1 MKKLII
7 ILITVFWTTSI
18 LASEFEELDKPPE
31 GAHEG
36 QMLLG
41 GFVSAGLPFGD
52 LITAE
57 DDFLNSNWYVL
68 NSGTMKELIVNHL
81 AFDLGICFEYM
92 PVDHVGAK
100 SKLRYN
106 AVVQRTAFGPENENW
121 SAVLFS
127 SYSIL
132 LGPSFHLTVRKQWDV
147 TFTPE
152 VGFCFGEYEATPIA
166 SKLAYNYNNDGIRDI
181 SGFIFGSELNLTIY
195 FSGGV
200 YISLG
205 TEYSYYPISFSPAY
219 SLTQSTGSDTTS
231 NGNGRTY
238 STPSGGSL
246 QTVNL
251 TIAVGYAFAN

>member
-7 ILITVFWTTSI
+7 ILLTVFSTTSI
-18 LASEFEELDKPPE
+18 MASEFEELDKPPE

-57 DDFLNSNWYVL
+57 DDFLIGNWYIL
-68 NSGTMKELIVNHL
+68 SSETMKELIVNHL
-81 AFDLGICFEYM
+81 AFDFGISFEYM
-92 PVDHVGAK
+92 PIDHVGVK
-100 SKLRYN
+100 SKLRYTS
-106 AVVQRTAFGPENENW
+106 VVQRTAFGSENENW
-121 SAVLFS
+121 NQGLFS
-127 SYSIL
+127 CYSIL

-147 TFTPE
+147 IFTPE
-152 VGFCFGEYEATPIA
+152 LGYGFGQYEATPIA
-166 SKLAYNYNNDGIRDI
+166 SQLVGNYNNGGAKDI
-181 SGFIFGSELNLTIY
+181 SCLIFGSELTLTIY

-200 YISLG
+200 YMSLG
-205 TEYSYYPISFSPAY
+205 TEYTYYPISFSPSY
-219 SLTQSTGSDTTS
+219 SLTQPLDNATNA

-238 STPSGGSL
+238 SAGTGGSL

-251 TIAVGYAFAN
+251 TISVGYAFSN

>member
-1 MKKLII
+1 MKKFII
-7 ILITVFWTTSI
+7 ILITVFSATSI
-18 LASEFEELDKPPE
+18 MASEFEELDKPPE

-41 GFVSAGLPFGD
+41 GFISAGLPFGD

-57 DDFLNSNWYVL
+57 DDFLVGNWYML
-68 NSGTMKELIVNHL
+68 SSDTMKELIVNHL
-81 AFDLGICFEYM
+81 AFDFGISFEYM
-92 PVDHVGAK
+92 PIDHVGAK
-100 SKLRYN
+100 SKLRYTT
-106 AVVQRTAFGPENENW
+106 VVQRTAFGQENENW
-121 SAVLFS
+121 NQALFN

-152 VGFCFGEYEATPIA
+152 FGYGFGQYEATPIA
-166 SKLAYNYNNDGIRDI
+166 SKLAYNYNNDGIRNF

-205 TEYSYYPISFSPAY
+205 SEYTYYPISFSPAN
-219 SLTQSTGSDTTS
+219 SLTQSTGSDATA

-238 STPSGGSL
+238 STSSGGSL

-251 TIAVGYAFAN
+251 TLSVGYAFSN